1 MSESSEPAERIS
13 RVSFQAGRS
22 SSDIDPSEARDT
34 LPDYETPPPTQQEE
48 DGQDLA
54 EPEVKDYR
62 ASLDGRR
69 ERRPTKASC
78 LICFSGRTTIYLQFL
93 HGISDQAY
101 LSDIYHD
108 LSTTCMVLLI
118 EVLTQ
123 DTVSCRLS
131 VHITVVSS

>member
-48 DGQDLA
+48 DGQDDA
-54 EPEVKDYR
+54 EPEVKEYR
-62 ASLDGRR
+62 ASLDGKR

-78 LICFSGRTTIYLQFL
+78 LICFSGRSPICLQLLHVISGNSYLND
-93 HGISDQAY
+93 DQC
-101 LSDIYHD
+101 D
-108 LSTTCMVLLI
+108 LI
-118 EVLTQ
+118 
-123 DTVSCRLS
+123 
-131 VHITVVSS
+131 